1 MKFFK
6 VLDTKEAKKIVKDNI
21 EAAAL
26 KVTSRKTSDAVGYTV
41 SDDVFSAEKYP
52 PYNRSTVDGYAVFSG
67 DVACAGSSVP
77 SVMKITGR
85 VRIGE
90 KPGVCVKSGD
100 CVAIPTG
107 GVVPDGANAVVMIED
122 VEVLNDEIAVYRPV
136 KPWENVI
143 RCGEDLS

>member
-41 SDDVFSAEKYP
+41 SDDVFSTEKYP

-67 DVACAGSSVP
+67 DVACASSSVP

-85 VRIGE
+85 V
-90 KPGVCVKSGD
+90 PSLQQ
-100 CVAIPTG
+100 AIIIFSSFVQPF
-107 GVVPDGANAVVMIED
+107 MIE
-122 VEVLNDEIAVYRPV
+122 P
-136 KPWENVI
+136 P
-143 RCGEDLS
+143 